1 MCTLFL
7 TQRRQKYYYQLLQQY
22 TNTMLSIRKADYRYA
37 KLKMEGKLTT
47 GHILEKTFPSEE
59 IAHVNETG
67 VVGRFFRFMQEHVIP
82 LHGQCI
88 ISGSYSLMLY
98 ISSIRPGLQETRT
111 CFVPDDID
119 FYISSVAP
127 NVVEA
132 LIEIFIRQNEDIS
145 MARDYLNSAILY
157 RDRPIEQIMNYVT
170 KQKSIIKSQKIQIMI
185 WQDQACRFL
194 DSAIEL
200 ASCVTLRYDISVVKT
215 ALVDANDMAQ
225 FYVANDEVK
234 SDIVRNEFSYM
245 IREDC
250 EDNYFMKFRIQK
262 YKERGYILY
271 KIIYENSDVEYSG
284 AEIIEFSEI

>member
-1 MCTLFL
+1 
-7 TQRRQKYYYQLLQQY
+7 
-22 TNTMLSIRKADYRYA
+22 MLSIRKADYRYA
-37 KLKMEGKLTT
+37 KLKLEGKLTT

-98 ISSIRPGLQETRT
+98 ISSIRQGLQETRT

-250 EDNYFMKFRIQK
+250 EDNYFMKYRIQK

-271 KIIYENSDVEYSG
+271 KITYENSDVEYSG